1 MQSAQFACAHQ
12 MGFIIQF
19 NLVRAVK
26 VFVRQIQKSLFS
38 SRYTWMNKIKAFL
51 EDLYLIKS
59 STFVDWVK
67 IHVIWH
73 LVQIDSDA
81 KSVD

>member
-12 MGFIIQF
+12 MVFIIRF
-19 NLVRAVK
+19 NPVRAVK
-26 VFVRQIQKSLFS
+26 VFVRQIQKSLFP

-73 LVQIDSDA
+73 LVQIDSGA